1 MIVGSG
7 NVYAIS
13 FYGNRY
19 TSVDRVH
26 QLALIAAAEACEGY
40 PRFFVDNFEFPE
52 GKNAEIMTAECLLP
66 PDEHEDYYSYRSKM
80 WRRGSE
86 VKPYLEARTRV
97 IAEDR
102 ALLAECEEN
111 QEKTGWAMLGAI
123 GAALAIGLIV
133 LAISGP

>member
-1 MIVGSG
+1 M
-7 NVYAIS
+7 
-13 FYGNRY
+13 
-19 TSVDRVH
+19 H

-66 PDEHEDYYSYRSKM
+66 PDEGEDYYSYRSKM

-97 IAEDR
+97 IAADR

-111 QEKTGWAMLGAI
+111 QEKTGWVMLGTFGAI
-123 GAALAIGLIV
+123 MIVGLIALV
-133 LAISGP
+133 ISGP